1 MTQMPPQ
8 CTNLQ
13 EQVDS
18 LLQLLR
24 QEPSL
29 RQQDITAVQ
38 ASLKKAISPEFEIVF
53 AGAFSAGKSMLL
65 NALLERELLYSA
77 EGHATG
83 TECYIAYA
91 EPDKEK
97 VILTFLSE
105 AEIREQAAA
114 LCQRLGLTA
123 QTNINQPEVINLLR
137 QGCGAIIQ

>member
-1 MTQMPPQ
+1 MTQLLPQ
-8 CTNLQ
+8 CKNLQ
-13 EQVDS
+13 EQVKS
-18 LLQLLR
+18 LLQLLHH
-24 QEPSL
+24 EPTLRSQDTTPAQSSL
-29 RQQDITAVQ
+29 R
-38 ASLKKAISPEFEIVF
+38 KAISPTFEIVF

-114 LCQRLGLTA
+114 LVQIRRIYRSVDARLEEFRDSRL
-123 QTNINQPEVINLLR
+123 
-137 QGCGAIIQ
+137 